1 MQTIDVRFV
10 VLVSLF
16 AMPFLVVRAN
26 GDGDSFSV
34 EELNEG
40 STYVVLCARSGGE
53 EWLDVARHLAS
64 VREARA
70 IIRFDTSRP
79 SDLLPTLREFAP
91 ENVAYVIPPELITSD
106 LAGKMAELSSRMR
119 PDKLIDYASGYI
131 TGVTAGDAI
140 KLIDRTL
147 AREAEGRPVPRV
159 CIGIG
164 HSWYNK
170 ERSVGDFLVMESRER
185 SRGPTL
191 RLTDEDGDFKIL
203 RATADVCL
211 SERTP
216 DQNFQI
222 GGLSSRLVLS
232 PVYGTCV
239 LIRFDLDGEPF
250 DDPNRRALLEIPV
263 DSSRWKFTG
272 NMVIGVSPLESAWKE
287 DSVNWNDSPDFDPV
301 TRIRA
306 PADGA
311 TKAVTADVT
320 GLVNRMPHG
329 IALFCHSNSDDE
341 TEFPLRH
348 VYRHI
353 ERYVAECRQR
363 GFEGTSIEAIAGD
376 EWTANHLELLKPM
389 GKGGLILFGG
399 HGSASSSCL
408 VTLDDLTKLEI
419 GPSIVVSG
427 SCYGATTHQMVSY
440 GFETDSHREQGTI
453 DPSESF
459 SLRLLRL
466 GSLGFIG
473 GSAKCSFGHVDPAI
487 ACLRD
492 EHKSLGQAIQ
502 AIQNKFI
509 ESVAIDSWDA
519 AGMQP
524 GDPGFTKIKG
534 NIGEPHP
541 TLIQYTIR
549 TICLG
554 DPAFVP
560 FPERVELE

>member
-1 MQTIDVRFV
+1 
-10 VLVSLF
+10 
-16 AMPFLVVRAN
+16 
-26 GDGDSFSV
+26 
-34 EELNEG
+34 
-40 STYVVLCARSGGE
+40 
-53 EWLDVARHLAS
+53 
-64 VREARA
+64 
-70 IIRFDTSRP
+70 
-79 SDLLPTLREFAP
+79 
-91 ENVAYVIPPELITSD
+91 
-106 LAGKMAELSSRMR
+106 
-119 PDKLIDYASGYI
+119 
-131 TGVTAGDAI
+131 
-140 KLIDRTL
+140 
-147 AREAEGRPVPRV
+147 
-159 CIGIG
+159 
-164 HSWYNK
+164 
-170 ERSVGDFLVMESRER
+170 
-185 SRGPTL
+185 
-191 RLTDEDGDFKIL
+191 
-203 RATADVCL
+203 
-211 SERTP
+211 
-216 DQNFQI
+216 
-222 GGLSSRLVLS
+222 
-232 PVYGTCV
+232 V